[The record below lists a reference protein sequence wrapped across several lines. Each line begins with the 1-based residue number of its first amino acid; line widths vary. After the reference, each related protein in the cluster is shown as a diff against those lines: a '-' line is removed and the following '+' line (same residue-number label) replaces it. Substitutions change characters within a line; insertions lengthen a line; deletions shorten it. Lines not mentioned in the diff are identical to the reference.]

1 MRKTKEDSCIG
12 GREWSTSVLYVLTNS
27 IFSSSAIIFSLRST
41 TVMAVT
47 AAGKRTISEQESH
60 NNYRLHII
68 IIEDR
73 RVLCV
78 CVDGDLR
85 RSAPMMTHKNKRSA
99 WRRRSMSAAKRGEQ
113 STTIAIFLRY
123 WHCDLLVC
131 LERVRVCM
139 FFFSIFIKGDMQYNM
154 QYEYCQ
160 SQVVYLYIYIK
171 SWYISCFSLLYSRLL
186 SRLFLTS
193 LILALLAEVVVSS
206 WLIFWHYKR
215 EKNELN
221 RGAKKKNYKRAS
233 QRTIIN
239 IL

>member
-139 FFFSIFIKGDMQYNM
+139 FFFQYLSKAICNIICNM
-154 QYEYCQ
+154 NIANHK
-160 SQVVYLYIYIK
+160 LYIYI
-171 SWYISCFSLLYSRLL
+171 YILKVDTSAAFL
-186 SRLFLTS
+186 SYT
-193 LILALLAEVVVSS
+193 LA
-206 WLIFWHYKR
+206 Y
-215 EKNELN
+215 
-221 RGAKKKNYKRAS
+221 
-233 QRTIIN
+233 
-239 IL
+239 